1 MTSKGNIYKSGSIS
15 AIMVNKLVSIRF
27 SDAILKDAESI
38 SSGEGYSNLQ
48 EFIRHSVRE
57 SIQKHK
63 LQQSILALEKL
74 SGSQKISVKT
84 KKEIERHIKKVFR

>member
-1 MTSKGNIYKSGSIS
+1 
-15 AIMVNKLVSIRF
+15 MVNKLVSIRF